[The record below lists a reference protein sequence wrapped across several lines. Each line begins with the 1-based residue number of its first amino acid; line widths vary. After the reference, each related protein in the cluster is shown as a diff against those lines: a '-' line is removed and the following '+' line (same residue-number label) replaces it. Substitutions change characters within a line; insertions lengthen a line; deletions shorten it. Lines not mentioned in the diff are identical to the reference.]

1 MALVEVDGAT
11 CEVKT
16 LRYVVVEDCGR
27 MVNPLIVDG
36 QVHGGVAQ
44 GIGAAL
50 LYLHGGGFS
59 ACEIGVKLKHAT
71 TTISREIRR
80 NQATRPSTR
89 RGRTATAVR
98 SATSAVLSS
107 V

>member
-1 MALVEVDGAT
+1 MGCAHLSQDQ
-11 CEVKT
+11 
-16 LRYVVVEDCGR
+16 RYQ
-27 MVNPLIVDG
+27 I
-36 QVHGGVAQ
+36 Q
-44 GIGAAL
+44 
-50 LYLHGGGFS
+50 YLHGGGFS